1 MKNLQR
7 PPNFSTFS
15 IFHMKYFLIPKVE
28 KIILAVP
35 GTLSGELQGKLG
47 LEASENS
54 IFQKLTSKIGL
65 NSNFATFTK
74 KSKIWNCHKNWLVT
88 GMKLKFPGNAYLID
102 SNKWWKFQRN
112 WRTFIAMTALARTVI
127 DWNDPAISK
136 DLIITVLRSSCYS
149 DEIRYHI
156 ANATQT
162 VNGMQFSV
170 YESLG

>member
-1 MKNLQR
+1 M
-7 PPNFSTFS
+7 
-15 IFHMKYFLIPKVE
+15 
-28 KIILAVP
+28 ADP

-112 WRTFIAMTALARTVI
+112 WRTFIDSLR
-127 DWNDPAISK
+127 
-136 DLIITVLRSSCYS
+136 RSSMEWPYS
-149 DEIRYHI
+149 IVPFIFPINLWKVGTSWISRKGG
-156 ANATQT
+156 NLRKGGW
-162 VNGMQFSV
+162 GMIP
-170 YESLG
+170 LTN